1 MGRKNHVG
9 SLDRF
14 RAIASSTAFNCF
26 NSSSRRV
33 AADFFDDPFS
43 VFCGDET
50 ATLDGGGAGG
60 GDSAARFLLN

>member
-50 ATLDGGGAGG
+50 AT
-60 GDSAARFLLN
+60 